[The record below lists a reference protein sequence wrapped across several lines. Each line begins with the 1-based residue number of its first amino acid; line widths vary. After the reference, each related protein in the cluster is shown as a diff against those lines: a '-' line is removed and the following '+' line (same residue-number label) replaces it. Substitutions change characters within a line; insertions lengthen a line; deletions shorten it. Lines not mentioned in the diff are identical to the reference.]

1 MSKKRLPV
9 SVLKAR
15 GKTNLTKAEI
25 KKREQQE
32 KRIRGNTDNIEP
44 PSRFSKEDKAEF
56 NRISSQLVELGIFSN
71 LDVDLLVMFIDSKR
85 EHEKVTNAINNMKP
99 VETTEE
105 FKQANEMYL
114 KLVRIKKSLF
124 DECRSVA
131 NDLGLT
137 ITSRLKLVIPE
148 PEKEEKSEFEKKFSN
163 V

>member
-32 KRIRGNTDNIEP
+32 KRIRGNIDNIEP
-44 PSRFSKEDKAEF
+44 PSRFSKEDKEEF
-56 NRISSQLVELGIFSN
+56 YRISNQYVDLGIFST
-71 LDVDLLVMFIDSKR
+71 R

-137 ITSRLKLVIPE
+137 ITSRLKLVVPE